1 MTDIRNK
8 SYNQPRNI
16 TRRLKL
22 GLRRTVRQWNPFL
35 HYKYR
40 KSILHNRRVFKA
52 TPDILNIII
61 FISGVIFIS
70 IQMIDKNFFSS
81 NPIIFI
87 LGLLYLII
95 LIFITIWYAG
105 SDEYLKYRP

>member
-8 SYNQPRNI
+8 NLKQPRNVI
-16 TRRLKL
+16 GRLKL
-22 GLRRTVRQWNPFL
+22 GFRRTIRQWNPFRQ
-35 HYKYR
+35 YRYR
-40 KSILHNRRVFKA
+40 KQILHNRRVFKS

-61 FISGVIFIS
+61 FISGLVFIT

-81 NPIIFI
+81 NPIIFV
-87 LGLLYLII
+87 LGLLYLIS
-95 LIFITIWYAG
+95 LFFISIWYAG